1 MGQRFVCAKS
11 GAPEEPVGGGAGVG
25 RRRGRAW
32 TAGRGVR
39 ARTSSAGA
47 PPPAASGSSD
57 MFARGGRPTTLARVL
72 ERGFSDRFL
81 HRTWSQKSTTGSPV
95 DVPTRPS
102 RQSRARGG
110 FQRNRAMTKTVKSSG
125 KKPFGAN
132 DLILPSNVSGVLPD
146 EDVEVG
152 VTEHASSKGTKR
164 KRASKTKGPCE
175 HGVKYPSNCKV
186 CSACPHGK
194 KRSRCKE
201 CGGASICE
209 HGRQRHLCKECGGA
223 SLCEHGRQRSRC
235 KECGGSEICEHGRQ
249 RYWCKEC
256 GGSQIC
262 EHGRQRSLCK
272 ECGGGGIC
280 EHGRL
285 RSHCKECGGSQ
296 ICEHGRQCSYCK
308 ECGGSSVPVGRWVL

>member
-1 MGQRFVCAKS
+1 MFVPNPGRPRNRS
-11 GAPEEPVGGGAGVG
+11 GGRGGWETTRAGVDGGAW
-25 RRRGRAW
+25 RASAYLLRGGAA
-32 TAGRGVR
+32 AGRVGFIRHV
-39 ARTSSAGA
+39 
-47 PPPAASGSSD
+47 
-57 MFARGGRPTTLARVL
+57 RPTTLARML

-132 DLILPSNVSGVLPD
+132 DLILHSNVSGVLPD

-249 RYWCKEC
+249 RHRCKEC
-256 GGSQIC
+256 GGSEIC
-262 EHGRQRSLCK
+262 EHGRVRSRCK
-272 ECGGGGIC
+272 EC
-280 EHGRL
+280 RAAN
-285 RSHCKECGGSQ
+285 
-296 ICEHGRQCSYCK
+296 
-308 ECGGSSVPVGRWVL
+308 